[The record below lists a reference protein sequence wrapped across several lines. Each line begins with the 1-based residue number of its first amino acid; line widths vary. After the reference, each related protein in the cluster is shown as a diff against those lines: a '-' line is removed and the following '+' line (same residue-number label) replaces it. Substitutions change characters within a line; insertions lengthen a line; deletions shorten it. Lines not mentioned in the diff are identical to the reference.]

1 MRSWPSIFELVSDWF
16 HWRGLTPPVIVS
28 DHAMAYPFERTLRS
42 LNGYESGTRI
52 VLVAFVALGLGG
64 LVAWAVGARVP
75 VMKVSSQGRIEPHN
89 AVYRLEPSA
98 AGRVVRSLLNLDE
111 EVKQG
116 DLLIEFDTR
125 SEQLELEQSK
135 ATSAAQEQELAV
147 IRDQL
152 TNKKDEL
159 AATGLVDEVAV
170 REAEER
176 EKELGPRHRLAEQR
190 AQLARQSPTGSISEL
205 EKLERVTE
213 ADSLKSN
220 TRAQGLEVVRLRREQ
235 AVRRQTLDAQM
246 LGLKREQL
254 RLEGSL
260 RELKVASERLQY
272 QIERK
277 HYRAPASGR
286 LVDVA
291 ELAAGDFIADGQRL
305 GTILATDAEVRVR
318 ARFPKEMVGIVQPG
332 QTAQLKLDGYPWTI
346 YGTVPARVT
355 RVGTEPGIA
364 ATPESIPGTVR
375 VELDIQSPFDSRIQ
389 LQHGL
394 TATVEVEVARVSP
407 VALLMRAIGE
417 WDVTQATPAAPED
430 RRARGFQAETEAR

>member
-1 MRSWPSIFELVSDWF
+1 
-16 HWRGLTPPVIVS
+16 
-28 DHAMAYPFERTLRS
+28 
-42 LNGYESGTRI
+42 
-52 VLVAFVALGLGG
+52 
-64 LVAWAVGARVP
+64 
-75 VMKVSSQGRIEPHN
+75 MKVSSQGRIEPHN

-116 DLLIEFDTR
+116 DLLIEFDSR

-135 ATSAAQEQELAV
+135 ATSAAQDQELAV
-147 IRDQL
+147 VREQI

-176 EKELGPRHRLAEQR
+176 EKELAPRHRLAEQR
-190 AQLARQSPTGSISEL
+190 AQLAQQSPSGSISEL
-205 EKLERVTE
+205 EKLERLTE

-220 TRAQGLEVVRLRREQ
+220 SRAQGLEIVRLRREQ
-235 AVRRQTLDAQM
+235 AVRRQTIAASL
-246 LGLKREQL
+246 LGLRREEL

-260 RELKVASERLQY
+260 RELKVASDRLQY
-272 QIERK
+272 LIEK
-277 HYRAPASGR
+277 KKYRAPASGR

-291 ELAAGDFIADGQRL
+291 ELAGGDFIADGQRL
-305 GTILATDAEVRVR
+305 GTILAADAEVRVR

-364 ATPESIPGTVR
+364 ATPEAIPGTVR
-375 VELDIQSPFDSRIQ
+375 VELDIQSPVDPRIQ

-417 WDVTQATPAAPED
+417 WDVTPATPAAPED
-430 RRARGFQAETEAR
+430 RRVRGFQAESEAR

>member
-1 MRSWPSIFELVSDWF
+1 M
-16 HWRGLTPPVIVS
+16 
-28 DHAMAYPFERTLRS
+28 
-42 LNGYESGTRI
+42 NGYESGTR
-52 VLVAFVALGLGG
+52 VLLVSLVTLALGG
-64 LVAWAVGARVP
+64 LAAWAVLARVP

-89 AVYRLEPSA
+89 AVYRLEPPA
-98 AGRVVRSLLNLDE
+98 AGRVVRSMLNLDE

-135 ATSAAQEQELAV
+135 ASSAAQDQELAV
-147 IRDQL
+147 IRDQIA
-152 TNKKDEL
+152 NKKEEL
-159 AATGLVDEVAV
+159 AASGLVDEVAV

-176 EKELGPRHRLAEQR
+176 EKELAPRQRVAEQR
-190 AQLARQSPTGSISEL
+190 AQLAQQSPSGSISEL
-205 EKLERVTE
+205 EKLERLTE
-213 ADSLKSN
+213 ADSLKS
-220 TRAQGLEVVRLRREQ
+220 TSRAQGLEVVRLRREQ
-235 AVRRQTLDAQM
+235 AVKRQTLGAQL
-246 LGLKREQL
+246 LGLKREEL

-260 RELKVASERLQY
+260 RELKVAIDKLQY
-272 QIERK
+272 QIEKK

-286 LVDVA
+286 LVDVV

-305 GTILATDAEVRVR
+305 GTILASDAEVRVR
-318 ARFPKEMVGIVQPG
+318 ARFPKEMVGIIQPG

-355 RVGTEPGIA
+355 RVGTEPGIN
-364 ATPESIPGTVR
+364 ATPEAIPGTVR
-375 VELDIQSPFDSRIQ
+375 VELDIQPPADPRIQ

-407 VALLMRAIGE
+407 IALLMRAIGE
-417 WDVTQATPAAPED
+417 WDVTQAAPTVPED

>member
-1 MRSWPSIFELVSDWF
+1 
-16 HWRGLTPPVIVS
+16 
-28 DHAMAYPFERTLRS
+28 
-42 LNGYESGTRI
+42 LNGYESGTR
-52 VLVAFVALGLGG
+52 VLLVVLVALGLAG
-64 LVAWAVGARVP
+64 LVAWAVCARVP

-116 DLLIEFDTR
+116 DLLIEFDSR

-135 ATSAAQEQELAV
+135 ATSAAQDQELAV
-147 IRDQL
+147 IREQV

-176 EKELGPRHRLAEQR
+176 EKELAPRHRLAEQR
-190 AQLARQSPTGSISEL
+190 AQLAQQSPSGSISEL
-205 EKLERVTE
+205 EKLERLTE

-220 TRAQGLEVVRLRREQ
+220 SRAQGLEIVRLRREQ
-235 AVRRQTLDAQM
+235 IVRRQTLAASL
-246 LGLKREQL
+246 LGLRREEL

-260 RELKVASERLQY
+260 RELKVASDRLQY
-272 QIERK
+272 LIEK
-277 HYRAPASGR
+277 KKYRAPASGR

-291 ELAAGDFIADGQRL
+291 ELAGGDFIADGQRL
-305 GTILATDAEVRVR
+305 GTILASDAEVRVR

-364 ATPESIPGTVR
+364 ATPEAIPGTVR
-375 VELDIQSPFDSRIQ
+375 VELDIQSPVDPRIQ

-417 WDVTQATPAAPED
+417 WDVTPAIPAAPED
-430 RRARGFQAETEAR
+430 RRVRGFQAETEAR

>member
-1 MRSWPSIFELVSDWF
+1 
-16 HWRGLTPPVIVS
+16 
-28 DHAMAYPFERTLRS
+28 MAYPFERTLRS
-42 LNGYESGTRI
+42 LNGYESGTRVLLV
-52 VLVAFVALGLGG
+52 VLVSLGLGG
-64 LVAWAVGARVP
+64 LVAWAVCARVP

-111 EVKQG
+111 VVKQG
-116 DLLIEFDTR
+116 DLLIEFDART
-125 SEQLELEQSK
+125 EQLELEQSK
-135 ATSAAQEQELAV
+135 ASSAAQEQELAV
-147 IRDQL
+147 IREQI

-176 EKELGPRHRLAEQR
+176 EKELGPRHRLAQQR
-190 AQLARQSPTGSISEL
+190 AQLAQQSPSGSISEL
-205 EKLERVTE
+205 EKLERLTE

-220 TRAQGLEVVRLRREQ
+220 SRAQGLEIVRLRREQ
-235 AVRRQTLDAQM
+235 VVRRQTLAASL
-246 LGLKREQL
+246 LGLRREEL

-260 RELKVASERLQY
+260 RELKVARDRLEY
-272 QIERK
+272 LVEKK

-305 GTILATDAEVRVR
+305 GTILASDAEVRVR
-318 ARFPKEMVGIVQPG
+318 ARFPKEMVGIIQPG

-364 ATPESIPGTVR
+364 ATPEAIPGTVR
-375 VELDIQSPFDSRIQ
+375 VELDIQSPVDPRIQ
-389 LQHGL
+389 VQHGL

-417 WDVTQATPAAPED
+417 WDVTPATPAVPED
-430 RRARGFQAETEAR
+430 RRTRGFQAESEAR